1 MKTILIIEDE
11 KAITKVLRDKIAS
24 EGYRVLDAGNGEE
37 GLWAALAEHPD
48 LILLDILMPRM
59 NGMDS
64 LKKLREDEWGAKVPV
79 MILSNVND
87 DGRVAEAMKHGTFDY
102 LVKADHTLDEIVE
115 KVKTKLGDL

>member
-1 MKTILIIEDE
+1 MKTILVIEDE
-11 KAITKVLRDKIAS
+11 KAISKALREKLTH

-59 NGMDS
+59 DGMES

-79 MILSNVND
+79 MVLSNVDNKE
-87 DGRVAEAMKHGTFDY
+87 RIAEAMEHGTFDY
-102 LVKADHTLDEIVE
+102 FVKTDHPLEEIVS
-115 KVKTKLGDL
+115 KIKARLGE